1 MHVVHALE
9 WPDRELIQYVE
20 EEFPEAGVA
29 NVEEA
34 RALFSNLGYTYL
46 DVRPSIE
53 LEEVGKVRGSV
64 NIGIKNARRKYS
76 TEKGKKI
83 LEKSD
88 NPDFVAQVEKRFPN
102 KDEAKLLIA
111 CSDGRKYSM
120 DALIALDEAGYQN
133 LVGLKGGY
141 YAWNRKF
148 DNKLARRRFGEYQ
161 ENYTHD
167 GDSCGIH
174 SSGAGF
180 EKVDQ
185 IEPWVPPDY
194 D

>member
-1 MHVVHALE
+1 
-9 WPDRELIQYVE
+9 LIQQVA

-34 RALFSNLGYTYL
+34 RALFSSLGYTYL
-46 DVRPSIE
+46 DVRPSLE

-64 NIGIKNARRKYS
+64 NIGIAHAQRKWNS
-76 TEKGKKI
+76 EKGKRV

-88 NPDFVAQVEKRFPN
+88 NPDFVAEVERRFPD
-102 KDEAKLLIA
+102 KEEAKLLIA
-111 CSDGRKYSM
+111 CSDGRKYSI
-120 DALIALDEAGYQN
+120 DALEALDEAGYVN
-133 LVGLKGGY
+133 LVGLRGGY

-148 DNKLARRRFGEYQ
+148 DNKLGRRRYGEYQ
-161 ENYTHD
+161 EDYLHD
-167 GDSCGIH
+167 GDSGGIH
-174 SSGAGF
+174 ASGAGF
-180 EKVDQ
+180 DRVDA